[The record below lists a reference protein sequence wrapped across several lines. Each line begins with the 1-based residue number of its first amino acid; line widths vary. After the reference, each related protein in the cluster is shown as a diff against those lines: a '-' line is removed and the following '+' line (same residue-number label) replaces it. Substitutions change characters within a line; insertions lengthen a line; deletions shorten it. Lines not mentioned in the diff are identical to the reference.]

1 MPSEATT
8 TSTTAAPSQ
17 NTVLDPVLDPDFNES
32 AVCTTENGESGICVL
47 LQQCKDGVIDN
58 TTLIDLRIGSCPHYL
73 QTCCK
78 RSATARVQPP
88 PAVTGGCGWSNPGAG
103 IFRTKDSENINRK
116 TYADYGEYPW
126 MVAVMRT
133 TNNVEAVDFKQSDY
147 IGGGAIIHPSVVITI
162 AHKVEWQSPS
172 QLKCRAGEWDTQTTL
187 ELYTTQERFVTKKII
202 HEEFYKVPAYN
213 DVALLILSSPF
224 KLEDAPH
231 IGVACLA
238 PRLPAPATTC
248 YSMGWGKESQQKTVN
263 AVILKK
269 VELGYVEAAQC
280 LTALRRTRL
289 GPRYSLHSSHLCAG
303 GVAGVDTCKG
313 DGGSPLVC
321 PIQEGPDSNR
331 YAVYGLV
338 AFGIDCGKPIPAVY
352 ANVPKLYAWVDSKM
366 AAEGFDTTTYKY

>member
-1 MPSEATT
+1 MI
-8 TSTTAAPSQ
+8 
-17 NTVLDPVLDPDFNES
+17 L
-32 AVCTTENGESGICVL
+32 
-47 LQQCKDGVIDN
+47 
-58 TTLIDLRIGSCPHYL
+58 
-73 QTCCK
+73 
-78 RSATARVQPP
+78 
-88 PAVTGGCGWSNPGAG
+88 
-103 IFRTKDSENINRK
+103 
-116 TYADYGEYPW
+116 
-126 MVAVMRT
+126 T

-162 AHKVEWQSPS
+162 AHKVEWQSSS

-238 PRLPAPATTC
+238 PRLPAPYTKF
-248 YSMGWGKESQQKTVN
+248 YEN
-263 AVILKK
+263 R
-269 VELGYVEAAQC
+269 YVEAAQC